1 MISRHKGTIIS
12 LGSRCVVVF
21 RELPN
26 DPAHCLVVESDT
38 LPEVY
43 SDAFVSVVNNEGQR
57 SKDLFEVLQHSMMP
71 TGEVMLSALH
81 RNGLLRKKECSNILM
96 QPTPEYTI
104 RLDELNKNL
113 RLVEEPEI
121 IKSQDIQNKFN
132 PYDPNASIS
141 NFSESP
147 LIAQKLLNDYKFHKE
162 EAKKFF
168 DRAVTLDPSIAETV
182 NIDGIEVEAL
192 KELMASTKKVNSG
205 ELVNIKDIE
214 GLDESIALGIYNTLK
229 NRFQID
235 DNWDTPIGHILI
247 KLKDETLKD
256 INKLVKDSWI

>member
-182 NIDGIEVEAL
+182 NIDG
-192 KELMASTKKVNSG
+192 
-205 ELVNIKDIE
+205 
-214 GLDESIALGIYNTLK
+214 LDESIALGIYNTLK